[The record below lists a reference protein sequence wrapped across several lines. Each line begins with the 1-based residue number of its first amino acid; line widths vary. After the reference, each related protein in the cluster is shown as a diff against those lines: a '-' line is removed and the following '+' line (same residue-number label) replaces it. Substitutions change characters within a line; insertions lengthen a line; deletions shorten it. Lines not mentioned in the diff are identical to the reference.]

1 MEKLAGELFSCT
13 PRVGRSSAFRQYY
26 FSSSCSLVTED
37 YSEEAAGDISYR
49 CGIWPLW
56 RLLPFLEFL

>member
-1 MEKLAGELFSCT
+1 MEKLAGELFPCT
-13 PRVGRSSAFRQYY
+13 PGVGRSSAFRQY
-26 FSSSCSLVTED
+26 FIPSSCSLVTED

-49 CGIWPLW
+49 CGIWPPQ